1 MSIKIPPEK
10 ALERARE
17 VQPEGTEII
26 ELRCSGDGQ
35 WTAVYMPDQPP
46 IKDYERI
53 CYKMLE
59 CPLFNYAE
67 I

>member
-1 MSIKIPPEK
+1 MSIKIPIEK
-10 ALERARE
+10 AVERARE

-26 ELRCSGDGQ
+26 ELRCLPDGQ
-35 WTAVYMPDQPP
+35 WLAQYMPDQPP
-46 IKDYERI
+46 IKDYKRV

-59 CPLFNYAE
+59 CPLFNHDE